1 VRVFVALPLPH
12 AAAAALASG
21 LEPLRSQT
29 TGIRWVNASG
39 FHVTLHFFGEADST
53 QVDELSRALA
63 EPGLRGP
70 AIPARLGGLGQFP
83 PQGSPR
89 ALWVSLASGGA
100 EARGVW
106 QAVEK
111 TVAALGWQPDPRG
124 FTPHVTVGR
133 AGRERPPSIDASRFV
148 PSSLDFL
155 FTEIVLFESLPDKGG
170 AVYNPLARAMLDG
183 RGP

>member
-1 VRVFVALPLPH
+1 MRVFVALPLPH
-12 AAAAALASG
+12 AAAATLAAG

-70 AIPARLGGLGQFP
+70 AISARLGGLGQFP

-111 TVAALGWQPDPRG
+111 TVAALGWQLHDG
-124 FTPHVTVGR
+124 SL
-133 AGRERPPSIDASRFV
+133 ERRFSRQ
-148 PSSLDFL
+148 
-155 FTEIVLFESLPDKGG
+155 EIRPIFQCYLNMSRRRL
-170 AVYNPLARAMLDG
+170 L
-183 RGP
+183 